1 MAVGASPARIRL
13 GLCPDTCLPVHSHGD
28 LQGIR
33 RTAAATT
40 ATRDAAN
47 GEKGAMF
54 FPYLSNNTITA
65 VELYTSYMIE
75 RKSLHVRRYSN
86 FS

>member
-1 MAVGASPARIRL
+1 MVIPEGFVEPQQQKMERETLPMANR
-13 GLCPDTCLPVHSHGD
+13 
-28 LQGIR
+28 
-33 RTAAATT
+33 
-40 ATRDAAN
+40 
-47 GEKGAMF
+47 EKGAMF

-75 RKSLHVRRYSN
+75 RKSLHVDLRRYSN